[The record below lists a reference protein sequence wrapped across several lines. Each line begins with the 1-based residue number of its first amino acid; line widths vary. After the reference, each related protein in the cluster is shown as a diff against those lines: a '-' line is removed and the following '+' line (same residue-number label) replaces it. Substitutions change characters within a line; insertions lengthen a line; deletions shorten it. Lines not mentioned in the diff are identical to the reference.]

1 MRIIDSDGNEI
12 SNPDLTEGK
21 LTQETIIKASAKPI
35 DNEVKFAWGDDDYE
49 AVLRY
54 TVTPEIERIAEKISE
69 LKGKLEDTDYIAA
82 KTLDSIVSCNKVTEL
97 LSVLSA
103 VREEYGS
110 TIETRAE
117 WRKEINE
124 LEALQAKAMQSND
137 AKEQK

>member
-12 SNPDLTEGK
+12 CNPDLTEGK

-35 DNEVKFAWGDDDYE
+35 DNEVKFAWCDDDYE
-49 AVLRY
+49 TVLRY
-54 TVTPEIERIAEKISE
+54 TVTPEIERIAKKISE
-69 LKGKLEDTDYIAA
+69 LKGKLKDTDYIAA
-82 KTLDSIVSCNKVTEL
+82 KTLDSIVSCNKATEL

-103 VREEYGS
+103 AREEYGS

-117 WRKEINE
+117 WRKEINK
-124 LEALQAKAMQSND
+124 LETLQTKAMQSND